1 MRSLALLTIL
11 TSALI
16 AVIATPLQRRQI
28 GGVLICNGAHATG
41 NCTYQVY
48 RLDTCHNLTAA
59 YYRDAATFAPD
70 GEEFYCYPYIQ
81 PCGGVCTSPE
91 GCTAGALSYNT
102 TDRFNL
108 TALGGWDRYIAA
120 FECHA
125 GTASK
130 GLGFAGIGDFGN
142 WN

>member
-1 MRSLALLTIL
+1 MTGHRRLNPFVLT
-11 TSALI
+11 
-16 AVIATPLQRRQI
+16 Q
-28 GGVLICNGAHATG
+28 VLICNGARATG

-48 RLDTCHNLTAA
+48 RLDTCYNLTGP

-70 GEEFYCYPYIQ
+70 GDEFYCYPYME

-91 GCTAGALSYNT
+91 GCTAGAVSYNT

-125 GTASK
+125 GTAAYN
-130 GLGFAGIGDFGN
+130 L
-142 WN
+142 